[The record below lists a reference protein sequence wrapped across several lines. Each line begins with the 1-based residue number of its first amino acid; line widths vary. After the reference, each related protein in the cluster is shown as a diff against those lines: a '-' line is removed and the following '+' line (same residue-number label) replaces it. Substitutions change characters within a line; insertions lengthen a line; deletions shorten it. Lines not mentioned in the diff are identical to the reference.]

1 MSEES
6 NPLDMSDEE
15 YMEMDWDTETGE
27 SEDDAADEEEK
38 EIAEDSTDETQEDDA
53 DDSEDGE
60 DAADTEIDSEDD
72 TEESDTDSA
81 DQEDGEAD
89 KDKEEDSEE
98 SKIDYKSEY
107 DRLLAPFKAAG
118 KDMKIDSVDDAIQ
131 LMQMGAHYNKKMAAL
146 KPSLKILKMLEKN
159 KLLDEDKLSY
169 LIDIDKKNPGAI
181 KKLITDSEV
190 DTYDLEN
197 SETAEYTPNDYK
209 VDDNELALD
218 EVLGKIQDTPTYNK
232 TINVVGEVW
241 DAESRNAV
249 VANPKI
255 LEAIND
261 QMQNGIYDQIAEV
274 IDKERALGR
283 LSGLSDLDAY
293 GQIGD
298 RLYAEGKFNVKSTEP
313 LKPTPER
320 VKPDPK
326 IAQRKRAA
334 APTKAIP
341 SKSQNTDFNPLS
353 LSDEE
358 FSKISLDKFL

>member
-1 MSEES
+1 MSEEL
-6 NPLDMSDEE
+6 NPLDMSDDE

-27 SEDDAADEEEK
+27 SEDDTADEKEK
-38 EIAEDSTDETQEDDA
+38 EIAEDSTDEAQADDA

-60 DAADTEIDSEDD
+60 DATDTKVDSEDD
-72 TEESDTDSA
+72 AEESDTDSA
-81 DQEDGEAD
+81 DKEDGEAD
-89 KDKEEDSEE
+89 KDEEEDPDE
-98 SKIDYKSEY
+98 SKIDYKTEY
-107 DRLLAPFKAAG
+107 ERLLAPFKAAG
-118 KDMKIDSVDDAIQ
+118 KNMQVDSVDDALQ
-131 LMQMGAHYNKKMAAL
+131 LMKMGAQFNKKMAGM

-159 KLLDEDKLSY
+159 DLLDEGKLSY
-169 LIDIDKKNPGAI
+169 LIDIDKKDPGAI
-181 KKLITDSEV
+181 KKLITDSET

-197 SETAEYTPNDYK
+197 SEAPDYTPNDYK
-209 VDDNELALD
+209 VDDKELALD
-218 EVLGKIQDTPTYNK
+218 EVIGKIQDTPTYNK

-241 DAESRNAV
+241 DAASRNEV

-261 QMQNGIYDQIAEV
+261 QMQNGIYDQIVEV
-274 IDKERALGR
+274 LDKEKALGR
-283 LSGLSDLDAY
+283 LGGLNDLEAY

-313 LKPTPER
+313 LKPTPKR

-341 SKSQNTDFNPLS
+341 SQSQDTDFNPLS